1 MAWTQ
6 TDIDA
11 IKAAIATGALDVQY
25 SDGSRIQYRSLEEMR
40 SIQREMEAEV
50 AGSSV
55 KRARTIR
62 FNSCKGF

>member
-11 IKAAIATGALDVQY
+11 LKAAISTGMRDVQY
-25 SDGSRIQYRSLEEMR
+25 SDGSRMVYRDLDEMR
-40 SIQREMEAEV
+40 SILADMEAEV
-50 AGSSV
+50 AGASV

-62 FNSCKGF
+62 FGSRKGF